1 MRQLAICLI
10 DYACPL
16 AGVEVEDGLP
26 STERTLQGP
35 GGCRACFGRYL
46 ACGVSGM
53 PSPGYVLIHHTSW
66 EVHVRTALDR
76 TRATHYDGD
85 AEYMCTC
92 GALYSRREL
101 LHLRHPSLQD
111 LSVVDV
117 SSVAFSPSSE
127 LLAR

>member
-1 MRQLAICLI
+1 MVS
-10 DYACPL
+10 P
-16 AGVEVEDGLP
+16 LP
-26 STERTLQGP
+26 SEHCEGP
-35 GGCRACFGRYL
+35 VAVGRVL
-46 ACGVSGM
+46 GVPRVRGVRHAL
-53 PSPGYVLIHHTSW
+53 PGVCVGHTTR
-66 EVHVRTALDR
+66 EVHVFTALDR

>member
-1 MRQLAICLI
+1 M
-10 DYACPL
+10 DSPL
-16 AGVEVEDGLP
+16 LSGHCKGLVAV
-26 STERTLQGP
+26 GHV
-35 GGCRACFGRYL
+35 FGLCL

-117 SSVAFSPSSE
+117 SSVTFFPII
-127 LLAR
+127 